1 MTQSKAA
8 VIRSDLD
15 IVIARTLARDTAKS
29 IGFGAIDQARIATA
43 VSELARNIFLYAG
56 TGSVTVREVERTG
69 RKGIEIVCEDQGPG
83 IGDLDLAMQDGY
95 TTSRG
100 MGMGLPGAKRLMD
113 EFTVNTKLGEGTT
126 IVCRKWRN

>member
-56 TGSVTVREVERTG
+56 TGSVIVREIEHTG

-83 IGDLDLAMQDGY
+83 IANLELAMQDGY

-113 EFTVNTKLGEGTT
+113 EFTVNTRVGEGTT

>member
-1 MTQSKAA
+1 MTPSKAA

-56 TGSVTVREVERTG
+56 TGNVTVREIEKLG

-83 IGDLDLAMQDGY
+83 IPDVNLAMQDGY

-113 EFTVNTKLGEGTT
+113 EFIINTEVGVGTT
-126 IVCRKWRN
+126 IVCRKWRS

>member
-1 MTQSKAA
+1 MAQAKAA

-15 IVIARTLARDTAKS
+15 IVIARTLARDTAKAL
-29 IGFGAIDQARIATA
+29 GFGAIDQARIATA

-56 TGSVTVREVERTG
+56 SGSVTVREIEKSG

-83 IGDLDLAMQDGY
+83 IANLELAMQDGF

-113 EFTVNTKLGEGTT
+113 QFEVKTKEGEGTT
-126 IVCRKWRN
+126 ITCRTWRA